1 MKKTITFNQLKSF
14 VLEGVHDWSKRYDNG
29 TLLRV
34 LKSIY
39 QKSVDLG
46 VFEKVQLTQSNGY
59 KATRMFRLK
68 DHDPNSCVL
77 YDFARKLVS
86 QEGLDGVVTFG
97 EYDANWID
105 WPTASEITLKT
116 IKADLARDPNTIQ
129 PTGFVEQP
137 PEFDIRNK
145 GCLIDYFGPG
155 GDVVIPDGVRKIE
168 YSAFSKHDN
177 IKSITIP
184 DSVTEIHNEAFE
196 GCSNLT
202 SFIVDPDN
210 PKYSSENGFL
220 LSKNGTTLVCGMNGN
235 VTIPSSVTSIGE
247 YAFSGCSGLTS
258 VTIPAGVTNIGGG
271 AFHDCSGLKSLTI
284 PDGVTSIG
292 KNAFFRSGL
301 QSITIPDSVTSIGWN
316 AFYHCSGLT
325 SISLPDSIVKL
336 ELGAF
341 DECSNLSKVK
351 LPAGLFEEIIK
362 HPTGCFDGTPW
373 AEKVKNGG
381 LKFDVDDKGTLDA
394 YKGQDT
400 VVVIPDTVT
409 TIGAGAFFGNTNI
422 TKVTIPDSVT
432 VIEPGAFEDC
442 KGLESIVLGVG
453 IKKIE
458 KDTFK
463 NVSKNITIYVPNFD
477 MCKLLLDSGLPD
489 SATVII
495 GKGSSRR
502 RLSWDPEK

>member
-14 VLEGVHDWSKRYDNG
+14 VLEGKHDWSKQYDND
-29 TLLRV
+29 TLLQV
-34 LKSIY
+34 MKSIY

-46 VFEKVQLTQSNGY
+46 VFIQAQGTQSTGP
-59 KATRMFRLK
+59 KKVRMLRFK
-68 DHDPNSCVL
+68 DHDPNSCIL

-105 WPTASEITLKT
+105 WPTDSGVTLRT
-116 IKADLARDPNTIQ
+116 IKADLARDSNTIQ

-145 GCLIDYFGPG
+145 GCIVDYFGPG

-168 YSAFSKHDN
+168 KSAFTKHDS

-184 DSVTEIHNEAFE
+184 DSVTDIAGTAFWE
-196 GCSNLT
+196 CPNLT

-210 PKYSSENGFL
+210 PKYSSNDGLL
-220 LSKNGTTLVCGMNGN
+220 LSKNGTTLVHGINGN
-235 VTIPSSVTSIGE
+235 V
-247 YAFSGCSGLTS
+247 
-258 VTIPAGVTNIGGG
+258 
-271 AFHDCSGLKSLTI
+271 
-284 PDGVTSIG
+284 
-292 KNAFFRSGL
+292 
-301 QSITIPDSVTSIGWN
+301 TIPDSVTSIGED
-316 AFYHCSGLT
+316 AFYCCNGLTSVMIPDSVTSIGKYAFYYCSNLTSVKLPNALTHIGFYAFGRCSDLT
-325 SISLPDSIVKL
+325 SISLPDSIV
-336 ELGAF
+336 EMEYGVF
-341 DECSNLSKVK
+341 DYCSKLSKVK
-351 LPAGLFEEIIK
+351 LPAGLFEELIK
-362 HPTGCFDGTPW
+362 NPTKCFDDTPW
-373 AEKVKNGG
+373 CEKVKNGG

-394 YKGQDT
+394 YKGKDT
-400 VVVIPDTVT
+400 VVVIPNTVT